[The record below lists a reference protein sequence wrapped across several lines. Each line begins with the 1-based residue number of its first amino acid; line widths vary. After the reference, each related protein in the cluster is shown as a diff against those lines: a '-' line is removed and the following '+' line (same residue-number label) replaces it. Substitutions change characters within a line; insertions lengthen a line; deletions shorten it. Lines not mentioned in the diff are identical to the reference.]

1 MRRASPREI
10 DRLYGV
16 VLRLKSIDE
25 CKRFFRDLLTETE
38 IHEFAQRWKAAQMLE
53 ARIPYKTIERETGL
67 SSRTIARVHRWMK
80 HGRGG
85 YNLMLRRLRSAL

>member
-1 MRRASPREI
+1 MKRALPREI
-10 DRLYGV
+10 DRLYGAF
-16 VLRLKSIDE
+16 LRLKSLDE

-53 ARIPYKTIERETGL
+53 AHIPYKAIERETGL
-67 SSRTIARVHRWMK
+67 SSRTIARVQRWMK

-85 YNLMLRRLRSAL
+85 YSLMLRRMRSSP

>member
-1 MRRASPREI
+1 MKRATLREI
-10 DRLYGV
+10 DRLYAV
-16 VLRLKSIDE
+16 ILRLKGLDE

-53 ARIPYKTIERETGL
+53 ARVPYKTIEGETGL

-85 YNLMLRRLRSAL
+85 YALMLRRLRSPS

>member
-1 MRRASPREI
+1 MKRATPKEI
-10 DRLYGV
+10 IRLYGA
-16 VLRLKSIDE
+16 VLRLKSLDE

-85 YNLMLRRLRSAL
+85 YGLMLRRVRSTA